1 MPTTKTKDP
10 RLPTRPIAA
19 MKFNGETIK
28 AFQNEGVLWLE
39 AKAVSGILGYPTTS
53 KMLAMIEDQDF
64 SVEMCRTTHGENAH
78 RFISERGLYT
88 AIFNSKRPV
97 AKEFSRWVTHTVLPE
112 VRRTG
117 SFAALGEET
126 QTPSDIQGAI
136 VSMLRT
142 RDDGLYVGVMIDGRF
157 QLVEWKKYSFLT
169 TMERTLLDLFY
180 LFLHRAS
187 TNFSHEG
194 MFQYISVE
202 TLSAA
207 DYHDFGLMSA
217 VALLP
222 GLEDVLCNTVLPPSE
237 QAQEA
242 VSLKTRRAF
251 TKERLEPQSLTRLRQ
266 AGFFTEDESGK
277 MTLNHDRLADFEA
290 EFSRMQQGAARR
302 RGVQNSLVAPDI
314 EDVQARLASTTESG
328 QRIREFSF
336 QDSPIRAF
344 EDNHLLWLSAKDVS
358 DALRYSGTDKLLDLV
373 DDQDVRV
380 EKLPTNGG
388 PQKLYFINECALYR
402 VVFTRKVPETEAFK
416 TWVTGT
422 VLPEIRRTGM
432 FVGTG
437 ARSRLHASAKTSDLS
452 KLVTSMFEGR
462 EDEVFVAYK
471 QEGAIGARYWPLQ
484 SLINYQ
490 LLGIMQM
497 VILYF
502 GKLMPKYGRR
512 GPSRFA
518 PPESELLENIL
529 DFDWPLSMFILS
541 STSYV
546 LNRLVLPAKH
556 LAKEMRLT
564 QRDAEM
570 VRLSS
575 CFDPSVEL
583 PKYEIS
589 RKPRKHANPEA
600 TIPEEND
607 TRPADNDSAGTEPAK
622 RDPGQ

>member
-1 MPTTKTKDP
+1 MTTAE
-10 RLPTRPIAA
+10 RPIVTIQ
-19 MKFNGETIK
+19 FNKQPIQV
-28 AFQNEGVLWLE
+28 FQENGVLWVE
-39 AKAVSGILGYPTTS
+39 VKAIASILGFRSPDDMLKMVDRQHVRKETRLTPRGQKLVNFTS
-53 KMLAMIEDQDF
+53 EA
-64 SVEMCRTTHGENAH
+64 
-78 RFISERGLYT
+78 GLYT
-88 AIFNSKRPV
+88 AIFHSDRPV

-142 RDDGLYVGVMIDGRF
+142 RDDGLYVGAMIDGRF
-157 QLVEWKKYSFLT
+157 QLVDWKKYSFLT
-169 TMERTLLDLFY
+169 TLERTLLDLFY

-432 FVGTG
+432 FLGAS
-437 ARSRLHASAKTSDLS
+437 ARSRLHEPAKTGDLS

-462 EDEVFVAYK
+462 EDDIFVAYK

-490 LLGIMQM
+490 LIGIMQM

-529 DFDWPLSMFILS
+529 DFDWPLSMSILS

-546 LNRLVLPAKH
+546 LSRLVLPAKH
-556 LAKEMRLT
+556 LAKEMRLI
-564 QRDAEM
+564 QRDVEM

-575 CFDPSVEL
+575 CFDPAVEL
-583 PKYEIS
+583 PKYEVS
-589 RKPRKHANPEA
+589 WKPRKQANPEA
-600 TIPEEND
+600 TISEEND
-607 TRPADNDSAGTEPAK
+607 TRPADDDSAGTEPAK
-622 RDPGQ
+622 RDPGR

>member
-1 MPTTKTKDP
+1 MPT
-10 RLPTRPIAA
+10 RNQNRPTAEGPIATIQ
-19 MKFNGETIK
+19 FNNQPIQVFQET
-28 AFQNEGVLWLE
+28 GTLWVE
-39 AKAVSGILGYPTTS
+39 VKAVASILGYRSPDDMLKMVDRQQVRKGTRLTPRGQKLVNFTS
-53 KMLAMIEDQDF
+53 E
-64 SVEMCRTTHGENAH
+64 S
-78 RFISERGLYT
+78 GLYT
-88 AIFNSKRPV
+88 AIFNSDRPV

-112 VRRTG
+112 IRRTG
-117 SFAALGEET
+117 SFASLGDET
-126 QTPSDIQGAI
+126 EAPSDIQGAI

-142 RDDGLYVGVMIDGRF
+142 REDGLYVGAMIDGEF

-169 TMERTLLDLFY
+169 TMDRTLLDFLY
-180 LFLHRAS
+180 LFLYRAD
-187 TNFSHEG
+187 TNFSYEG

-202 TLSAA
+202 MLSAA
-207 DYHDFGLMSA
+207 DYLDFGLVSA
-217 VALLP
+217 AALLP
-222 GLEDVLCNTVLPPSE
+222 GIEDVLSNTVLPPSE
-237 QAQEA
+237 QAQED

-251 TKERLEPQSLTRLRQ
+251 VKEYREPQSLTRLRQ
-266 AGFFTEDESGK
+266 AGFFTEDDSGQ

-290 EFSRMQQGAARR
+290 EFSRMQQNIARR
-302 RGVQNSLVAPDI
+302 RGVQNSLIAPDI
-314 EDVQARLASTTESG
+314 ADVQERLASTTESG
-328 QRIREFSF
+328 QTIREFSF
-336 QDSPIRAF
+336 QSSPIRTF

-402 VVFTRKVPETEAFK
+402 VVFTRKVPETDAFK

-432 FVGTG
+432 FVGAG
-437 ARSRLHASAKTSDLS
+437 ARSRLHAPAKTSDLS

-462 EDEVFVAYK
+462 EDDVFVAYK
-471 QEGAIGARYWPLQ
+471 QEGAIAARYWPLQ

-518 PPESELLENIL
+518 PPESELVENIL

-556 LAKEMRLT
+556 LAKEMRLI

-583 PKYEIS
+583 PKYKIS
-589 RKPRKHANPEA
+589 RKPRKQANPEA

-607 TRPADNDSAGTEPAK
+607 TRPADDDSADTEPAK

>member
-1 MPTTKTKDP
+1 MPTRAQNRTTAE
-10 RLPTRPIAA
+10 RPIVTIQ
-19 MKFNGETIK
+19 FNKQPIQV
-28 AFQNEGVLWLE
+28 FQENGVLWVD
-39 AKAVSGILGYPTTS
+39 AKAIASILGYRSPDDMLKMVDRQQVRKETRLTPRGQKLVNFTS
-53 KMLAMIEDQDF
+53 EA
-64 SVEMCRTTHGENAH
+64 
-78 RFISERGLYT
+78 GLYI
-88 AIFNSKRPV
+88 AIFHSDRPV

-117 SFAALGEET
+117 SFAALGEESH
-126 QTPSDIQGAI
+126 TPSDIQGAI

-142 RDDGLYVGVMIDGRF
+142 QDDGLYVGAMIDGRF

-169 TMERTLLDLFY
+169 TLERTLLDLFY

-388 PQKLYFINECALYR
+388 PQKLHFINECALYR
-402 VVFTRKVPETEAFK
+402 IVFTRKVPETEAFK

-432 FVGTG
+432 FVGAG
-437 ARSRLHASAKTSDLS
+437 ARSRLHAPAKASDLS

-462 EDEVFVAYK
+462 EDEVFVGYK

-490 LLGIMQM
+490 LIGIMQM

-556 LAKEMRLT
+556 LAKKMRLT

-570 VRLSS
+570 VRLSC

-589 RKPRKHANPEA
+589 RKPRKQANPEA
-600 TIPEEND
+600 AIPEEND
-607 TRPADNDSAGTEPAK
+607 TRPADDDSAGTEPAK